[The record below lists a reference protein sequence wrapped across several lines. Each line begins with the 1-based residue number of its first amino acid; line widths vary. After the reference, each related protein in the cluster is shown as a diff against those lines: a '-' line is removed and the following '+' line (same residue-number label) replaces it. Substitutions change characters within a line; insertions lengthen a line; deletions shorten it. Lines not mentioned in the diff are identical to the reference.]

1 MIAKEPPMI
10 DPGLVF
16 ENLLFATPFDRCRYI
31 GTLVRDRPQWLK
43 DHPGA
48 WRPLEDVLREAAAWK
63 RRVEGPVET
72 IATGPSSQIPSDIR
86 KDDEN
91 VDGAA
96 SVEIP
101 PGDPS
106 SPHPPTLTKKAS
118 KTPPPPSRSDFEDEI
133 AIGPRR
139 YVSAD
144 RLAAM
149 WDISRRQL
157 SRRIKAGKVPPM
169 IKIGK
174 KLYFEVGAISE
185 GPASDGSEQARP
197 SNNEAC

>member
-1 MIAKEPPMI
+1 MI

-16 ENLLFATPFDRCRYI
+16 ENLLFTTPLDRCRYI

-48 WRPLEDVLREAAAWK
+48 WRPLEDVLREAASWK

-86 KDDEN
+86 KDDKN
-91 VDGAA
+91 VVAAA

-106 SPHPPTLTKKAS
+106 SPHPPTLTKEAS
-118 KTPPPPSRSDFEDEI
+118 KTASAPSESDFEAEI
-133 AIGPRR
+133 QIGTRR
-139 YVSAD
+139 HVSAD

-149 WDISRRQL
+149 WDISRREL

-174 KLYFEVGAISE
+174 KLYFEVSAISG
-185 GPASDGSEQARP
+185 GPV
-197 SNNEAC
+197 

>member
-1 MIAKEPPMI
+1 MSHEDHIWFSEHGEI
-10 DPGLVF
+10 DQGRIH
-16 ENLLFATPFDRCRYI
+16 NGKLFATNLDRMRCIRA
-31 GTLVRDRPQWLK
+31 GLNERQWLK
-43 DHPGA
+43 DHPGV

-63 RRVEGPVET
+63 RRVESPVET

-86 KDDEN
+86 KDDKN

-106 SPHPPTLTKKAS
+106 PPRPPTLTKEAS
-118 KTPPPPSRSDFEDEI
+118 KTPPPPSKSDFEDEI

-149 WDISRRQL
+149 WDISRRKL
-157 SRRIKAGKVPPM
+157 SRRIKAGKVPPQDRQ
-169 IKIGK
+169 
-174 KLYFEVGAISE
+174 EVVLR
-185 GPASDGSEQARP
+185 D
-197 SNNEAC
+197 